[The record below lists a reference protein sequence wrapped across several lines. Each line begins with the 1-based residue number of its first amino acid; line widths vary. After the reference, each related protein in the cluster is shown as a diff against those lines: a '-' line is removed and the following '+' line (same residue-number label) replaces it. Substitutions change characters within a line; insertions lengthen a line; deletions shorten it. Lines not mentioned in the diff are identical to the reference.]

1 MNFNFH
7 EFRKPRIQRLFIPL
21 NAFSFAAFIV
31 PIKFRQ
37 PIPVRVISAQRRAW
51 PFGMNRPR
59 LDGPAN

>member
-7 EFRKPRIQRLFIPL
+7 EFRKPRIQRLFIPR
-21 NAFSFAAFIV
+21 NAFSFAAFMV

-37 PIPVRVISAQRRAW
+37 PVPARVFAFQRRVG
-51 PFGMNRPR
+51 PFSSHSGR